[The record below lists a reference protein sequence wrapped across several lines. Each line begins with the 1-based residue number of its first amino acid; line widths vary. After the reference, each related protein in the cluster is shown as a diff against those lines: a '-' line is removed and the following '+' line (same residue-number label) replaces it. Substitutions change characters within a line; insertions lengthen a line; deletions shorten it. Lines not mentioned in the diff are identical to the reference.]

1 MKKLIIYSLL
11 FCCTQLAGAQKPWKA
26 ISYET
31 DSKTFPIEQRVSV
44 FKGCLNSIL
53 EYAPE
58 LKNLSGIQTEGKS
71 KQAQTILLKLNQSG
85 TLLVASPQKEYVDK
99 LNPGKGSILP
109 TPFLQNGLRVT
120 ELPALQ
126 IYGISYKKG
135 EHQLSIPAECA
146 GKVILL
152 GMATCQA
159 PKQARDVQLADATEY
174 LSFFTEG
181 YSEGPA
187 LFKVIGGQQD
197 PVVEEGM
204 PGTEGIQGG
213 FEGGQCIKLNG
224 VYHMFPTERAGDS
237 EHGPEFDRI
246 KTRIGHWTSKDAIH
260 WQREST
266 LYQSSGTYAVSH
278 EDNPMNDRRAAIWS
292 YMPIFNEKKNRWQ
305 GHYLAYT
312 CDKEV
317 APNHSFGRI
326 WRCESTV
333 EGIDGI
339 GGPYKDC
346 TIVIEPGL
354 DSQLWEGR
362 QGVASFFPFKTEKG
376 WYGFYSGAFPYAKKS
391 DYPYNGGRGWYIGLA
406 TADDLEGP
414 WTRMGED
421 VNPIVSIHPEFV
433 ENPIVSKLTDDL
445 YIAIFDGGP
454 ATHSLPNMMAYTL
467 SRDGLH
473 WSEAHYIPFDP
484 IMKKWWDTMRT
495 PLCLIPEGNDEYT
508 VIYAAVV
515 NGKRFHPMGMVKLK
529 LDRKALEE
537 IKKSL

>member
-1 MKKLIIYSLL
+1 M
-11 FCCTQLAGAQKPWKA
+11 
-26 ISYET
+26 
-31 DSKTFPIEQRVSV
+31 
-44 FKGCLNSIL
+44 
-53 EYAPE
+53 
-58 LKNLSGIQTEGKS
+58 
-71 KQAQTILLKLNQSG
+71 
-85 TLLVASPQKEYVDK
+85 ASPQKEYVDK

-159 PKQARDVQLADATEY
+159 PKQARDAQLADATEY

-484 IMKKWWDTMRT
+484 TMKKWWDTMRT